1 MQKFRLLVI
10 AALLVALPMPV
21 LAAPQRLANPAFPPA
36 PPAGQAI
43 SVKDTMYG
51 VLRIHRTLR
60 GMQEN
65 REVLKHELDRA
76 YRGFGPRVDV
86 NAQGGFGIL
95 SDSTTRRNDSDTGLF
110 PAVNLSATLTQP
122 IWDGF
127 ATRSRVRQAKST
139 LDSQN
144 WRVLDNVSSLCLD
157 GIIAHI
163 NLLRTRTLVQL
174 AEENVRVHERILGL
188 AQDRVNVGADTQ
200 ADFTQAQSRYQRALS
215 SLEEQKDALRVAED
229 TYTRLTGLPATD
241 RLKEVP
247 MPPEIFKNAARV
259 FEQAEQFNP
268 TLAAYME
275 DVRTATAGREL
286 TESAFY
292 PSFSLTAGPNY
303 YTRGDR
309 DEYDDTWTWSFDVM
323 LTMTWNIFNSG
334 ADVAAYKA
342 DSARIRQAR
351 QVYYNYIDD
360 LKLDI
365 DSTFSNYLAAQQQ
378 YKHYSKA
385 IEFNKYTLNAYN
397 EQFLIGRRTL
407 LDVLDSE
414 NELFNSSCSAETNRG
429 NIIIGAYR
437 LLALTGRLL
446 PAMSIAQ
453 EGIQALPPE
462 DPEDSREVFE
472 MGWFN

>member
-1 MQKFRLLVI
+1 MRCLPLLLL
-10 AALLVALPMPV
+10 ALTLIL
-21 LAAPQRLANPAFPPA
+21 PPA
-36 PPAGQAI
+36 PVHAAQSRVPNPAIPPAPAPGSTL
-43 SVKDTMYG
+43 SVEDTVYG
-51 VLRIHRTLR
+51 VLRYHRTLR

-65 REVLKHELDRA
+65 REVLEHELDRA
-76 YRGFGPRVDV
+76 RRGFGPRVDV
-86 NAQGGFGIL
+86 NASGGWGVL
-95 SDSTTRRNDSDTGLF
+95 SDSTTRSRDKDGGFYPT
-110 PAVNLSATLTQP
+110 VNLSATLTQP

-139 LDSQN
+139 LESQKH
-144 WRVLDNVSSLCLD
+144 RVMDNVSSLCLD
-157 GIIAHI
+157 GIISHI
-163 NLLRTRTLVQL
+163 NLLRCRTLVSL

-188 AQDRVNVGADTQ
+188 AKDRVSVGADTQ

-241 RLKEVP
+241 KLKAVP
-247 MPPEIFKNAARV
+247 MPPVVFKSPATV
-259 FEQAEQFNP
+259 FEQAEQYNP

-275 DVRTATAGREL
+275 DIRAARAAREL
-286 TESAFY
+286 TESSFY
-292 PSFSLTAGPNY
+292 PNFNLTAGPNY
-303 YTRGDR
+303 YDRGDY
-309 DEYDDTWTWSFDVM
+309 DESWTWSFDVL
-323 LTMTWNIFNSG
+323 LTMSWNIFNSG

-365 DSTFSNYLAAQQQ
+365 DSTYSNYLAAQQQ

-385 IEFNKYTLNAYN
+385 IDYNKYTLNAYN
-397 EQFLIGRRTL
+397 EQFQIGRRTL

-414 NELFNSSCSAETNRG
+414 NELFNSSTQAETSRG

-446 PAMSIAQ
+446 PAMSIATD
-453 EGIQALPPE
+453 GINATPPA
-462 DPEDSREVFE
+462 DPEDNREVFE
-472 MGWFN
+472 AGWFN

>member
-1 MQKFRLLVI
+1 M
-10 AALLVALPMPV
+10 
-21 LAAPQRLANPAFPPA
+21 
-36 PPAGQAI
+36 
-43 SVKDTMYG
+43 
-51 VLRIHRTLR
+51 
-60 GMQEN
+60 
-65 REVLKHELDRA
+65 
-76 YRGFGPRVDV
+76 
-86 NAQGGFGIL
+86 
-95 SDSTTRRNDSDTGLF
+95 
-110 PAVNLSATLTQP
+110 
-122 IWDGF
+122 
-127 ATRSRVRQAKST
+127 
-139 LDSQN
+139 
-144 WRVLDNVSSLCLD
+144 
-157 GIIAHI
+157 
-163 NLLRTRTLVQL
+163 
-174 AEENVRVHERILGL
+174 
-188 AQDRVNVGADTQ
+188 
-200 ADFTQAQSRYQRALS
+200 
-215 SLEEQKDALRVAED
+215 AED

-292 PSFSLTAGPNY
+292 PSFNLTAGPNY

-453 EGIQALPPE
+453 EGIHALPPE
-462 DPEDSREVFE
+462 DPQDSREVFE

>member
-1 MQKFRLLVI
+1 MRSFALIAILALGLLVPNQI
-10 AALLVALPMPV
+10 
-21 LAAPQRLANPAFPPA
+21 LAAPERVANPAFPPA
-36 PPAGQAI
+36 PAPGASI
-43 SVKDTMYG
+43 SVQDTMYG
-51 VLRIHRTLR
+51 VLRYHRTLR

-65 REVLKHELDRA
+65 REVLEHELDRA
-76 YRGFGPRVDV
+76 KRGFGPRVDV
-86 NAQGGFGIL
+86 NASGGWGI
-95 SDSTTRRNDSDTGLF
+95 SSTSTTRDRDVDKGFYPTL
-110 PAVNLSATLTQP
+110 NLSATLTQP

-163 NLLRTRTLVQL
+163 DLLRTRTLVAL
-174 AEENVRVHERILGL
+174 SEENVRVHERILGL
-188 AQDRVNVGADTQ
+188 AKDRVNVGADTQ
-200 ADFTQAQSRYQRALS
+200 ADYTQAQSRYSRALS
-215 SLEEQKDALRVAED
+215 SLETQKDALRVAED
-229 TYTRLTGLPATD
+229 TYTRLTGLPATGK
-241 RLKEVP
+241 LQPVP
-247 MPPEIFKNAARV
+247 MPPEIFKSPATV
-259 FEQAEQFNP
+259 FEQAEESNP

-275 DVRTATAGREL
+275 DVRTATAAREL
-286 TESAFY
+286 TASAFY
-292 PSFSLTAGPNY
+292 PSFNLTAGPNY
-303 YTRGDR
+303 YDRGDY
-309 DEYDDTWTWSFDVM
+309 DESWTWSFDVM

-351 QVYYNYIDD
+351 QVYLNYIDD

-365 DSTFSNYLAAQQQ
+365 DTTYSNYLAAQQQ
-378 YKHYSKA
+378 YKHYTNA
-385 IEFNKYTLNAYN
+385 IEYNKYTLNAYN

-414 NELFNSSCSAETNRG
+414 SELYNSSTEAETARG

-446 PAMSIAQ
+446 PAMSVAT
-453 EGIQALPPE
+453 EGIAATPPE
-462 DPEDSREVFE
+462 DPADSREVFE

>member
-1 MQKFRLLVI
+1 MRYLSKLVL
-10 AALLVALPMPV
+10 AALLVALPAPV
-21 LAAPQRLANPAFPPA
+21 MAAPERLANPAFPPA
-36 PPAGQAI
+36 PAPGQAI
-43 SVKDTMYG
+43 TVEDTIYG

-65 REVLKHELDRA
+65 REVLEHELDRA
-76 YRGFGPRVDV
+76 KRGFGPRVDLS
-86 NAQGGFGIL
+86 AQGGWGIL
-95 SDSTTRRNDSDTGLF
+95 NNSTTRANDSEYGFYPT
-110 PAVNLSATLTQP
+110 VNLSATLTQP

-127 ATRSRVRQAKST
+127 ATRSRVRQARST
-139 LDSQN
+139 LDSQK

-188 AQDRVNVGADTQ
+188 AKDRVNVGADTQ
-200 ADFTQAQSRYQRALS
+200 ADYTQAQSRYQRALS

-241 RLKEVP
+241 KMVPVP
-247 MPPEIFKNAARV
+247 MPPEVFSNPTLV
-259 FEQAEQFNP
+259 FEQAEESNP

-292 PSFSLTAGPNY
+292 PSFNLTAGPNY
-303 YTRGDR
+303 YTRGWKD
-309 DEYDDTWTWSFDVM
+309 DYDDSWTWSFDVM
-323 LTMTWNIFNSG
+323 LSMTWNLFNSG

-351 QVYYNYIDD
+351 QVYYNYIDE

-365 DSTFSNYLAAQQQ
+365 DSTYSNYIAAQQQ
-378 YKHYSKA
+378 YKHYSNA
-385 IEFNKYTLNAYN
+385 IDFNKYTLNAYN
-397 EQFLIGRRTL
+397 EQFQIGRRTL

-414 NELFNSSCSAETNRG
+414 NELFSSSTSAETSRG

-446 PAMSIAQ
+446 PAMSIDQSGLDAT
-453 EGIQALPPE
+453 PPE
-462 DPEDSREVFE
+462 DPQDSREVFE